1 MAFVAADRIPNIG
14 PIRILKGILRN
25 ISRNALEILAVHWY
39 ILLVMRLL
47 FRDTFN
53 KPGIAYLSI
62 AIVAAG
68 VIAAIPLFRNK
79 LYKLLGKQPASV
91 RESLNIR
98 D

>member
-1 MAFVAADRIPNIG
+1 
-14 PIRILKGILRN
+14 
-25 ISRNALEILAVHWY
+25 
-39 ILLVMRLL
+39 MRLL
-47 FRDTFN
+47 FRDALN

-68 VIAAIPLFRNK
+68 VIAAIPLFRCK